1 MHFQRAI
8 ITLLVLV
15 DKNMPS
21 MVIASDDEL
30 DELNVFQVP
39 NLYSPIPHDA
49 FPFPASSP
57 GARSSLTFGSP
68 GQRKRGRSLDS
79 DGEVVEVRDASN
91 VKRARME
98 ERKAVSTSRSVLT
111 RRVAY

>member
-1 MHFQRAI
+1 
-8 ITLLVLV
+8 
-15 DKNMPS
+15 
-21 MVIASDDEL
+21 MVIASDEERDEL
-30 DELNVFQVP
+30 DVFYGP
-39 NLYSPIPHDA
+39 SIYSPISYEA

-79 DGEVVEVRDASN
+79 DGEVAEVRDASSA
-91 VKRARME
+91 KKARME
-98 ERKAVSTSRSVLT
+98 ERKAVSLSRSVMA